1 MLKAARGHV
10 RCQWLKGIDILVTLT
25 DSVSK
30 ELTATALY
38 GLCPSGQDS
47 RFVLLRGAT
56 TFSFGIQSMVSSVI
70 GVTGNVGIEGRL
82 NL

>member
-1 MLKAARGHV
+1 MLKAARGYV
-10 RCQWLKGIDILVTLT
+10 RRQWLKEIDILVALT

-30 ELTATALY
+30 EQTATALY
-38 GLCPSGQDS
+38 RLCPSGQDS

-56 TFSFGIQSMVSSVI
+56 RFSFEIQGMVS
-70 GVTGNVGIEGRL
+70 GVTGNVRIEVRL